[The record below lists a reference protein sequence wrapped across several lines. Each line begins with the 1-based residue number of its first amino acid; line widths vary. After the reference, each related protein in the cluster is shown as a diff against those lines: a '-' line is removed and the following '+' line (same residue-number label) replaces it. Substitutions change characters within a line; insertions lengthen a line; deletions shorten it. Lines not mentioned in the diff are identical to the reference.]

1 MQMSN
6 FNLDLPYIIC
16 CVLAFIPAIVL
27 HEVGHGFAAYKL
39 GDPTAKSAGRL
50 SLNPLKHIDPFG
62 TVLMPVLLMLMN
74 WPVFGY
80 AKPVPYDPRYFKNK
94 KVGDFIV
101 GMAGPFMNLLQALI
115 GALITWILYFT
126 VIQANGQAH
135 HLANNEIFQY
145 FYYYFLFLFVMYN
158 LFLMVFNLI
167 PIPPLDGSSILALL
181 IPNKYMNTYYK
192 VQQYAL
198 PIFFIVVIVLP
209 YVCNVNPIGLL
220 LQVTAG
226 NLFNAL
232 MPITF

>member
-1 MQMSN
+1 MNN

-16 CVLAFIPAIVL
+16 CVLAFVPAIVL

-39 GDPTAKSAGRL
+39 GDPTAKAAGRL
-50 SLNPLKHIDPFG
+50 SLNPIRHIDPFG
-62 TVLMPVLLMLMN
+62 TIIMPALLMLMN

-80 AKPVPYDPRYFKNK
+80 AKPVPYNPMYFKNK

-101 GMAGPFMNLLQALI
+101 GMAGPLMNLAQALI
-115 GALITWILYFT
+115 GALVAWIFYFAIFQT
-126 VIQANGQAH
+126 NASAH
-135 HLANNEIFQY
+135 HLASNNFLQY

-167 PIPPLDGSSILALL
+167 PVPPLDGSSILALF
-181 IPNKYMNTYYK
+181 IPNKHMSTYYK

-198 PIFFIVVIVLP
+198 PIFFIVVIGLP
-209 YVCNVNPIGLL
+209 YVCNVNPIGWF

-226 NLFNAL
+226 NLYTLL
-232 MPITF
+232 MPISYF